1 MIRWFLG
8 LICLF
13 FCAANGAA
21 EVVFDE
27 WFEERTLRV
36 DYMFSG
42 DSVAQSLSFDEA
54 MSMPVWAGRR
64 RHLDSLYVEG
74 NGQISMIDA
83 ATGRRIY
90 AHSFSTLFQEWQHTD
105 EARMRRRS
113 FENSFLLPMPKRPV
127 KVVVELRN
135 SHRAVTSRTVTP
147 LDPSDILIRRLD
159 GVVAAPHRY
168 LVKHGDVSECI
179 DIAIVAE
186 GYTAKQRKL
195 FYRDAQRFADAL
207 FEHEPFTSLRHRF
220 NIVAVAPASRDEGT
234 SVPRQG
240 LWKETAISS
249 NFDTFYSDRY
259 LTTLHLKRLQDVLTG
274 IAHEHVV
281 VLVNSDVYG
290 GGGIYNLYMLSSAHH
305 KYSLPVMIHEFGHSF
320 AGLGDEYAYGEA
332 EPYYHQ
338 GVEPWEPNL
347 TTLADFRS
355 KWADMVP
362 AGVAVP
368 TAVSENGGKDTES
381 VGVYEGAGYLTKGVY
396 RPAPECRMKVN
407 DVQQF
412 CPVCRR
418 AIARAVAFYTE

>member
-21 EVVFDE
+21 EVVFNE

-83 ATGRRIY
+83 STGRRIY

-168 LVKHGDVSECI
+168 LEKHGDVSECI

-259 LTTLHLKRLQDVLTG
+259 LTTLHLKDLHDWLAG
-274 IAHEHVV
+274 IAYEHII
-281 VLVNSDVYG
+281 VLVNTEQYG
-290 GGGIYNLYMLSSAHH
+290 GGGILNSYNLSMAHH
-305 KYSLPVMIHEFGHSF
+305 EKTLPVVVHEFGHSF
-320 AGLGDEYAYGEA
+320 GGLADEYAYETEA
-332 EPYYHQ
+332 IPMYPHD
-338 GVEPWEPNL
+338 VEPWEPNI
-347 TTLADFRS
+347 TTRVDFES
-355 KWADMVP
+355 KWADLMRSHP
-362 AGVAVP
+362 EQAGL
-368 TAVSENGGKDTES
+368 
-381 VGVYEGAGYLTKGVY
+381 YEGAGYSVKGVY
-396 RPAPECRMKVN
+396 RSSADCRMRTN
-407 DVQQF
+407 ENPTF
-412 CPVCRR
+412 CAVCDR
-418 AIARAVAFYTE
+418 ALRQLIDFYTAY